1 MKYKY
6 ALFDLDGTL
15 TDPAPG
21 ITNCIM
27 YALRKFGITP
37 PPREALY
44 KFIGPPLLYS
54 FKEYCG
60 FSEKDAELA
69 VAYYRERFSDVGL
82 FENEIYPGIRELLSE
97 LCENGTKVVLATSK
111 PDVYSKRILEHFD
124 IDKYFYFLAA
134 NTLTES
140 RPEKS
145 DVIAYAIESCKI
157 KVPAEAVMVGDR
169 KYDILGG
176 KMFGLVTVGT
186 SYGFGGREELL
197 SAGADGIADTVD
209 ELRMLITD

>member
-37 PPREALY
+37 PPREELY

-157 KVPAEAVMVGDR
+157 KVPTEAVMVGDR

-209 ELRMLITD
+209 ELRTLITD

>member
-1 MKYKY
+1 MKYSY

-15 TDPAPG
+15 TDPSLG

-27 YALRKFGITP
+27 YALKKFGIAP
-37 PPREALY
+37 PPREELY

-69 VAYYRERFSDVGL
+69 VSYYRERFSEVGL
-82 FENEIYPGIRELLSE
+82 FENEIYPGIKELLSE
-97 LCENGTKVVLATSK
+97 LCENGTRVVLATSK

-134 NTLTES
+134 NTLAES

-157 KVPAEAVMVGDR
+157 KTPREAVMVGDR

-176 KMFGLVTVGT
+176 KTFGLVTVGV

-197 SAGADGIADTVD
+197 LSGADKIADTVE
-209 ELRMLITD
+209 ELRGIIAG

>member
-37 PPREALY
+37 PPREELY

-157 KVPAEAVMVGDR
+157 KVPTEAVMVGDR

>member
-37 PPREALY
+37 PPREELY
-44 KFIGPPLLYS
+44 KLIGPPLLYS
-54 FKEYCG
+54 FRESFG
-60 FSEKDAELA
+60 LSENDAELA
-69 VAYYRERFSDVGL
+69 LSYYRERFSDVGL
-82 FENEIYPGIRELLSE
+82 FENEMYSGIKELLSD
-97 LCENGTKVVLATSK
+97 LFLSGTKVILATSK

-124 IDKYFYFLAA
+124 IDRYFYFLAA
-134 NTLTES
+134 NTLDES

-145 DVIAYAIESCKI
+145 DVIAYAMESCKI
-157 KVPAEAVMVGDR
+157 NAPHEAVMVGDR

-176 KMFGLVTVGT
+176 KQFGLRTVGV
-186 SYGFGGREELL
+186 SYGFGGREELEK
-197 SAGADGIADTVD
+197 AGADEIADTAE
-209 ELRMLITD
+209 ELHLILTE

>member
-37 PPREALY
+37 PPREELY

-97 LCENGTKVVLATSK
+97 LCENSTKVILATSK

-157 KVPAEAVMVGDR
+157 KAPGEAVMVGDR

-176 KMFGLVTVGT
+176 KMFGLVTVGV

-197 SAGADGIADTVD
+197 SAGADEIADTVD
-209 ELRMLITD
+209 ELRTLITD

>member
-1 MKYKY
+1 MKCKY

-15 TDPAPG
+15 TDPALG

-37 PPREALY
+37 QPREELY

-82 FENEIYPGIRELLSE
+82 FENEIYPGIRKLLSE

-157 KVPAEAVMVGDR
+157 KAPGEAVMVGDR

-176 KMFGLVTVGT
+176 KMFGLATVGV

-197 SAGADGIADTVD
+197 SAGADEIADTVD
-209 ELRMLITD
+209 ELRTLITD

>member
-37 PPREALY
+37 PPREELY

-157 KVPAEAVMVGDR
+157 KAPAEAVMVGDR

-209 ELRMLITD
+209 ELRTLITD

>member
-1 MKYKY
+1 M
-6 ALFDLDGTL
+6 
-15 TDPAPG
+15 
-21 ITNCIM
+21 
-27 YALRKFGITP
+27 P

-97 LCENGTKVVLATSK
+97 LCESGTKVVLATSK

-209 ELRMLITD
+209 ELRTLITD

>member
-97 LCENGTKVVLATSK
+97 LCESGTKVVLATSK

-157 KVPAEAVMVGDR
+157 KVPAEAVIFLAEAAVYRRFFTNCTASRATGYAVAANLCSAVVGYAIMEPVWR
-169 KYDILGG
+169 WVVSI
-176 KMFGLVTVGT
+176 
-186 SYGFGGREELL
+186 S
-197 SAGADGIADTVD
+197 
-209 ELRMLITD
+209 

>member
-27 YALRKFGITP
+27 YALRKFGITS

-157 KVPAEAVMVGDR
+157 KAPAEAVMVGDR